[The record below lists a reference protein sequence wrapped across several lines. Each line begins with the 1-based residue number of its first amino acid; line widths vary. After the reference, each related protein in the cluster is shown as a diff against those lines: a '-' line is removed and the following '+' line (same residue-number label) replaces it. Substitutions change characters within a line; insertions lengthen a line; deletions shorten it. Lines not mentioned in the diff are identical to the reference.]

1 MEVKKMTKEIII
13 KPHVDYD
20 GILTQEERKKI
31 LMKIESAFGIVGADI
46 PREIE
51 IDGEKFKLR
60 NEIQDLIM
68 KEDLSTM
75 ERIRIEKLIT
85 KLEAHGKKFKNM
97 ITNSAITEEQAMEL
111 ADMICG
117 LLRAVHKLRQVI
129 QKAPQTNAY
138 DAKDELMKK
147 VEDEK
152 RWVKFSK
159 KIK

>member
-31 LMKIESAFGIVGADI
+31 LAKLESAFGFVGADI
-46 PREIE
+46 PKEIE
-51 IDGEKFKLR
+51 LDGEKFKLR
-60 NEIQDLIM
+60 NEIQTLIM
-68 KEDLSTM
+68 KEELSTM

-85 KLEAHGKKFKNM
+85 KLEAHGKKFKDM
-97 ITNSAITEEQAMEL
+97 ITNSAITEEQAMEF

-129 QKAPQTNAY
+129 QKAQQTKAY
-138 DAKDELMKK
+138 DAKNELMQK

-152 RWVKFSK
+152 RWVKFTK
-159 KIK
+159 KVK